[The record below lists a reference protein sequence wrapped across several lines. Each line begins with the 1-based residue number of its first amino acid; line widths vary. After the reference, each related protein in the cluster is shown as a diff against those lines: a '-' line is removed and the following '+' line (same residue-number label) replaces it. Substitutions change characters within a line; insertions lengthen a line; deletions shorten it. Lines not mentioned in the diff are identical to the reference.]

1 MKDNKETLDNF
12 EKTAHNM
19 LDSLQ
24 LFLPSIDKL
33 KDLAGVELDEDSKKL
48 LMSFP
53 KGVKD

>member
-33 KDLAGVELDEDSKKL
+33 KDLAGVELDEDSKKI
-48 LMSFP
+48 
-53 KGVKD
+53 